1 VVQTKKNRSAAGE
14 KNRLLPPVPGGSES
28 LESLGRWI
36 DRALGDEEIRNDT
49 GAALPHEQ
57 LVQAHDAADGGD
69 AGSSGPESDPA
80 PANPPDPVPGGNESI
95 TKGDDPPGEK
105 R

>member
-1 VVQTKKNRSAAGE
+1 VVQMKKNRSAANE
-14 KNRLLPPVPGGSES
+14 TNRLLPPVPGGSES

-36 DRALGDEEIRNDT
+36 DRALGDEEIRSAN
-49 GAALPHEQ
+49 GAALPHEE
-57 LVQAHDAADGGD
+57 LLQAHDAADGGD
-69 AGSSGPESDPA
+69 AGSSGSESDPA
-80 PANPPDPVPGGNESI
+80 PADPPDPVPGGNESI